1 MELSLQSSKDYRTMM
16 KIRQLMIAREELH
29 ISDNIDYQTFLQLYG
44 KYGNGIE
51 EKDFA
56 KYVLDITY
64 NKHYYLQFGK
74 IKNTPILLREYVSP
88 KEIDKIRE
96 QTKRYILELGI
107 TTISYDLIEAL
118 FKKYGGKLEL
128 RMFAEEILGINAHNV
143 ETLKSRGYGEAT
155 LYANSFSERTEIR
168 KRQNEII
175 LREKLHIDDTIT
187 LEQFEKLYKQYGE
200 GISEKEF
207 ANKVL
212 QIPQSRYIRL
222 KSGKNAYTTVLSLY
236 LYNIESVG
244 RLRERV
250 IRAENLH
257 IDDLIDYARFQEL
270 HQKYGGPL
278 SEELFAEE
286 VLDITAVGVKNMRV
300 SGRKSSILGSI
311 QIPEEYTLILR
322 DKIASENGLRQNQL
336 ISLEEIDALYKKY
349 GGVLSKKQ
357 FATIILDTTS
367 NAYNSLICG
376 GSKTTEILKD
386 YNENRFSSLRQRIV
400 FENNLQNELT
410 MDYITFKR
418 IHEQYAANENETVF
432 ADKVF
437 DIPART
443 FYNLKYGSSKKVPI
457 LTKEIVPTKEELEAL
472 KYSIALEYK
481 LHIRDKISY
490 STFSQ
495 IYKRYN
501 RRLSEEEFAQ
511 KIFDIS
517 KSSLANIRRNPDYE
531 TTILENTQMP
541 EEDVKKLRRAVILEN
556 DIYPER
562 PISLG
567 LFGKLYKGYEHIL
580 SEVGF
585 AQLILGIDK
594 QCINKLK
601 NRSCKTVKALLDVK
615 EKYRNR
621 KPHFT
626 DEEIHLLKEGLI
638 QGLSEDTIATRLFV
652 TMPFF
657 KKNLDIL
664 YRYER
669 LSVAEIEAERIA
681 RNIDSF
687 SLKVTKGKKLQ
698 KNQLKERQKRAK
710 DAESLR
716 RKKNKIL
723 SDFDV
728 SEFDIKIIR
737 DYIKNCE
744 DRFHHGEFSEIEFL
758 ELEECMNYIDVGVD
772 DITMFSKICIAFG
785 LYKKASVFISS
796 NIDNSGISEED
807 KIRLG
812 ELQTGI
818 KYANKRKTVVNMILS
833 GEKDEKF
840 ISQRA
845 GIPEVDVIEMKKR
858 LGKGENIDIN
868 SQIYKCFE
876 DI

>member
-1 MELSLQSSKDYRTMM
+1 MELSLQSNKDYRAMRR
-16 KIRQLMIAREELH
+16 IRQLMITKEELH
-29 ISDNIDYQTFLQLYG
+29 ISDRVDYQTFLQLYR

-56 KYVLDITY
+56 KYVLDIPY
-64 NKHYYLQFGK
+64 QKHYYLHSGK

-88 KEIDKIRE
+88 KEIDKMRE
-96 QTKRYILELGI
+96 QTRNYILELGI
-107 TTISYDLIEAL
+107 TTIGYDLIEAL
-118 FKKYGGKLEL
+118 YKKYGGRLEL
-128 RMFAEEILGINAHNV
+128 RMFSEEILGINAHNV
-143 ETLKSRGYGEAT
+143 ETLKSSGYGEVT
-155 LYANSFSERTEIR
+155 LYANSFMNRVEIR

-175 LREKLHIDDTIT
+175 LREKMHIDDTIT

-200 GISEKEF
+200 GISEKDF

-244 RLRERV
+244 KLRERV
-250 IRAENLH
+250 IKAENLH

-270 HQKYGGPL
+270 HRKYGGPL

-286 VLDITAVGVKNMRV
+286 VLDITAVGVKNMKV
-300 SGRKSSILGSI
+300 AGGKSAVLGNI
-311 QIPEEYTLILR
+311 EIPEEFTLMLR

-336 ISLEEIDALYKKY
+336 ISLEEIDVLYKKY

-367 NAYNSLICG
+367 NAYNLLICG
-376 GSKTTEILKD
+376 GSKTTEILKE
-386 YNENRFSSLRQRIV
+386 YNENRFSSLRQRII

-443 FYNLKYGSSKKVPI
+443 FYNLKYGNTKRVPI
-457 LTKEIVPTKEELEAL
+457 LTKESVPTKEELEAL

-481 LHIRDKISY
+481 LHIGDKISY

-501 RRLSEEEFAQ
+501 RRLSEQEFAQ
-511 KIFDIS
+511 NIFDIS
-517 KSSLANIRRNPDYE
+517 RASLYKIRNNPDYE
-531 TTILENTQMP
+531 TTIMENTQMP
-541 EEDVKKLRRAVILEN
+541 EEEVKKLRRTVILEN

-562 PISLG
+562 PISLA

-585 AQLILGIDK
+585 AQLILGIDA

-615 EKYRNR
+615 SQYRNR
-621 KPHFT
+621 KSHFT
-626 DEEIHLLKEGLI
+626 DEEIDLLKEGLI

-657 KKNLDIL
+657 KTNLDIL
-664 YRYER
+664 YRYGR
-669 LSVAEIEAERIA
+669 LSVAEIEAERIE
-681 RNIDSF
+681 RNIDTF
-687 SLKVTKGKKLQ
+687 SLKATTGKKLQ
-698 KNQLKERQKRAK
+698 KNELKENQKRAK

-716 RKKNKIL
+716 KKKNRIL
-723 SDFDV
+723 EDFD
-728 SEFDIKIIR
+728 FQK
-737 DYIKNCE
+737 
-744 DRFHHGEFSEIEFL
+744 
-758 ELEECMNYIDVGVD
+758 
-772 DITMFSKICIAFG
+772 
-785 LYKKASVFISS
+785 
-796 NIDNSGISEED
+796 
-807 KIRLG
+807 
-812 ELQTGI
+812 
-818 KYANKRKTVVNMILS
+818 
-833 GEKDEKF
+833 EK
-840 ISQRA
+840 
-845 GIPEVDVIEMKKR
+845 
-858 LGKGENIDIN
+858 
-868 SQIYKCFE
+868 
-876 DI
+876 